1 MERRS
6 SLTSMFHG
14 DNGNAMND
22 SINISFKVTHVYKNV
37 IRKACLTGEKKKEGK
52 GTYCFYLENIIV

>member
-22 SINISFKVTHVYKNV
+22 SINISSKVTHVYKNV
-37 IRKACLTGEKKKEGK
+37 IRKACLTEKKKKKKRGK
-52 GTYCFYLENIIV
+52 EPIVFI